1 MEEGR
6 AGGGALAL
14 VARALTLS
22 RFVLLAP
29 FLWLLSLVAAHPSP
43 AARIALAGTYAFIAL
58 SDALDGRLARHARAA
73 SRRWARI
80 DVVADMLFNFSAL
93 AAASLLGWMGPWV
106 PAGVALLGGRFLWRI
121 AADPGEAGP
130 RVREDR
136 AGKLAGVLYYALVGW
151 VVAESA
157 TGGILGPSAVAR
169 GADAVFGYTLVAFWL
184 GCDLPASSRPGRSTR
199 SA

>member
-6 AGGGALAL
+6 AGDGVLAL
-14 VARALTLS
+14 TARALTLS

-29 FLWLLSLVAAHPSP
+29 FLWLLTSVAAQPSAP
-43 AARIALAGTYAFIAL
+43 GRLALAGTFAFVAL
-58 SDALDGRLARHARAA
+58 SDSLDGRLARRAGAA

-93 AAASLLGWMGPWV
+93 TAASLLGWMGPWV

-121 AADPGEAGP
+121 AADSGEAGP

-136 AGKLAGVLYYALVGW
+136 PGKLAGVLYYVLVGW
-151 VVAESA
+151 VVVESA
-157 TGGILGPSAVAR
+157 TGGILGSSAVAR
-169 GADAVFGYTLVAFWL
+169 GADAVFAYTLVAFWL
-184 GCDLPASSRPGRSTR
+184 GRSPPASSRPGRSTK
-199 SA
+199 ST

>member
-29 FLWLLSLVAAHPSP
+29 FLWLLNVVAAHPSP
-43 AARIALAGTYAFIAL
+43 AARLALAGTYAFIAL
-58 SDALDGRLARHARAA
+58 SDTLDGRLARRARAA

-93 AAASLLGWMGPWV
+93 TAASLLGWMGPWV

-121 AADPGEAGP
+121 AGDSGESAT
-130 RVREDR
+130 RVREDF
-136 AGKLAGVLYYALVGW
+136 AGKAAGVLYYALVGW
-151 VVAESA
+151 VVTESS
-157 TGGILGPSAVAR
+157 TGGILGREALAR
-169 GADAVFGYTLVAFWL
+169 GADAVFAYTLVAFWL
-184 GCDLPASSRPGRSTR
+184 GRQPSTSSSRGRSTR

>member
-1 MEEGR
+1 M
-6 AGGGALAL
+6 

-29 FLWLLSLVAAHPSP
+29 FLWLLGCAAAHPSP

-58 SDALDGRLARHARAA
+58 SDTLDGRLARRARAA

-93 AAASLLGWMGPWV
+93 TVACGLGWMGPWV

-121 AADPGEAGP
+121 AGDSGGSAT

-136 AGKLAGVLYYALVGW
+136 AGKAAGVLYYALVGW
-151 VVAESA
+151 VVAESSA
-157 TGGILGPSAVAR
+157 GGILGREALAR
-169 GADAVFGYTLVAFWL
+169 GADAVFAYTLVAFWL
-184 GCDLPASSRPGRSTR
+184 GREPSTSSSRGRSTR
-199 SA
+199 ST